1 MVWDRERKGERYGLG
16 MAGKKRKKKTG
27 DSNARQEWVENWKR
41 GKERRRRRRWKKR
54 ESPESEGE
62 IKKNIFIKVI
72 IVNTH
77 SHVVSFQKF

>member
-41 GKERRRRRRWKKR
+41 GKERRRRRWKKK
-54 ESPESEGE
+54 ESPEREGE
-62 IKKNIFIKVI
+62 IKIYIFIKVRN
-72 IVNTH
+72 VNTH
-77 SHVVSFQKF
+77 SHVVSFQNF